1 LQGKEL
7 QVAKRQTVRRSWEF
21 RKKAVERMKSGENA
35 RALGKELG
43 VHRSLLYRWRDQFAA
58 LGEAGGAKRSPEEPG
73 AARLCR
79 ENSQLKQALAEKILE
94 VDFFK
99 SALQKVAARRQQ
111 SAGARAST
119 TKSGE

>member
-43 VHRSLLYRWRDQFAA
+43 VHRSLLYRWRDRFAA
-58 LGEAGGAKRSPEEPG
+58 IGGTGSAKRSPEEPG
-73 AARLCR
+73 EARLCR

-99 SALQKVAARRQQ
+99 GALQKVGARRQQ
-111 SAGARAST
+111 NTGVRWSIVPT
-119 TKSGE
+119 TD

>member
-1 LQGKEL
+1 
-7 QVAKRQTVRRSWEF
+7 
-21 RKKAVERMKSGENA
+21 MKSGENA

-58 LGEAGGAKRSPEEPG
+58 LGETASAERSPEEPG

-99 SALQKVAARRQQ
+99 SALQKVAARRQH
-111 SAGARAST
+111 STGATGAMT
-119 TKSGE
+119 QTGEGRPAEADRQK